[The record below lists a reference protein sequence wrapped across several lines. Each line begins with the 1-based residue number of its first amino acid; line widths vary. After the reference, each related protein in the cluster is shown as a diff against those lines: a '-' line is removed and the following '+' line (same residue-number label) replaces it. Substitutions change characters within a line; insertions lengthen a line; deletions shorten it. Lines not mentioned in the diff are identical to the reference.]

1 MQDKKLKLQNSLGKI
16 INQQRRELS
25 ITIFNE
31 KMSGRGQE
39 LLQEI
44 WSDVEKGKK
53 DIQLSTF
60 WRIAEALFL
69 KPSELLKLI
78 EEDLGEDFFL
88 IDDNDIDI
96 V

>member
-25 ITIFNE
+25 ITKLSNE
-31 KMSGRGQE
+31 IDLSKS
-39 LLQEI
+39 I